1 MQCPPLEISS
11 SSWEMRDERWTNQVI
26 YFKGCG
32 EFKGYGQLMCRKM
45 LNPATEGASIT
56 VSWGGQR
63 RHLGMSKHISGT

>member
-45 LNPATEGASIT
+45 PNPATEEASIT
-56 VSWGGQR
+56 
-63 RHLGMSKHISGT
+63 MS